1 VTFKSHQETLDAF
14 ALEELIGHGVNY
26 RKQNGPSPQEL
37 LPREDVRLY
46 AVCVRSPHNLM
57 QHLDARLIQPGVYEV
72 RYFGLSL
79 RLVVV
84 HELPRQEHNALLH
97 LFSARTD
104 LVRYGAQ
111 HYRLHSA
118 QTTTLLIQLIQS
130 YLTEGEL
137 MPNKL
142 EEFAQQ
148 TIEELLR
155 KLPAEERL
163 KGLSPEQ
170 RLEGLSP
177 EELRKRLS
185 PEERLADLS
194 PDEVLAALSPQQREA
209 LARRFRD
216 PGSAPPPG

>member
-1 VTFKSHQETLDAF
+1 VTFKSHQEALDAF
-14 ALEELIGHGVNY
+14 TLEELIGHGVNY

-37 LPREDVRLY
+37 LPRQDLRLY
-46 AVCVRSPHNLM
+46 AVCVRFPHNLM
-57 QHLDARLIQPGVYEV
+57 QQLDAQPLRPGVYEV

-84 HELPRQEHNALLH
+84 RELPCQEHNALLH

-111 HYRLHSA
+111 HYPLRSS
-118 QTTTLLIQLIQS
+118 QTSTLLIQLIRS
-130 YLTEGEL
+130 YLTEGQL
-137 MPNKL
+137 MPDQL
-142 EEFAQQ
+142 EEFARQ
-148 TIEELLR
+148 TIDELLR

-163 KGLSPEQ
+163 KGLSPEE
-170 RLEGLSP
+170 RLKG
-177 EELRKRLS
+177 LS

-194 PDEVLAALSPQQREA
+194 MDEVLATLPPQQREA

-216 PGSAPPPG
+216 SGSASPPG